1 MPNSLYVCLQDDDKI
16 AVFAI
21 AADTGRLTRQAEVPA
36 AGGPSVMAISPDRH
50 VLYVGHRAQPAISSF
65 RIDRNTG
72 GLTPQGTV
80 AAEHAPTFLATD
92 RTGRFLLSAYY
103 QGGYAAVH
111 SLAADGAVGASRLD
125 RQDTAPGAHAI
136 HTDPSNRYAFVPHI
150 ARLNDNVLEPPKE
163 NPVPML
169 FSSSGS
175 IRRPAV

>member
-72 GLTPQGTV
+72 GLTPLSTV

-92 RTGRFLLSAYY
+92 GTGRFLLSAYY

-136 HTDPSNRYAFVPHI
+136 HTAPSNRYAWAPGAVSC
-150 ARLNDNVLEPPKE
+150 R
-163 NPVPML
+163 
-169 FSSSGS
+169 S
-175 IRRPAV
+175 RREAPTAPSAA